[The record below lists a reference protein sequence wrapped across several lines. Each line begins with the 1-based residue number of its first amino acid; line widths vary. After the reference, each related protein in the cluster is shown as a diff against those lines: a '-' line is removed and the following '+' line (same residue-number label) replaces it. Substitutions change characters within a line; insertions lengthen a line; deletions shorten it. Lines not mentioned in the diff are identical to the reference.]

1 MTDREG
7 SGTMRPGRTT
17 LVVIAAMCA
26 IVAVAPQTAIAGK
39 KKKAYE
45 GTVATQGVDGQT
57 PTIQL
62 KVQFRRKGGKLVP
75 YYVTNLKHRAIA
87 LFCPDG
93 TTTFVGPFNMESG
106 AVGGFAQPGF
116 IPYPGAVGFKP
127 FKNGRYSL
135 TLTGSDEADSN
146 GTADLLQLTTRVSSK
161 GAATGTIRLVAT
173 SPTQG
178 GRCDSGTVSYT
189 APRVASF
196 SPAP

>member
-1 MTDREG
+1 
-7 SGTMRPGRTT
+7 MRPGRTT

-26 IVAVAPQTAIAGK
+26 ILAVAPQTAIAGK

-45 GTVATQGVDGQT
+45 GTVATQGVQGQT

-75 YYVTNLKHRAIA
+75 YYVANLRHRAIA

-93 TTTFVGPFNMESG
+93 TTTFVGPFNTESG
-106 AVGGFAQPGF
+106 AVGNFAQPGF

-127 FKNGRYSL
+127 FKKGSYSL

-146 GTADLLQLTTRVSSK
+146 GTADLLELTTRVSSK

-173 SPTQG
+173 SPTH

-196 SPAP
+196 SPAPS

>member
-1 MTDREG
+1 
-7 SGTMRPGRTT
+7 MRSGRTM
-17 LVVIAAMCA
+17 LVVVAAICGMLA
-26 IVAVAPQTAIAGK
+26 LAPAAIAGK

-45 GTVATQGVDGQT
+45 GTVATQGVGGQT

-62 KVQFRRKGGKLVP
+62 KVQFKRVGGKLVP
-75 YYVTNLKHRAIA
+75 DYVANFKHRAIA

-93 TTTFVGPFNMESG
+93 GTTFVGPSNGETG
-106 AVGGFAQPGF
+106 AVGGFASPGF

-127 FKNGRYSL
+127 FKKGRYSL
-135 TLTGSDEADSN
+135 TLTGEDADSN
-146 GTADLLQLTTRVSSK
+146 GSAALLQLTTRVSSK

-173 SPTQG
+173 STSG
-178 GRCDSGTVSYT
+178 KCDSGTVSYT

>member
-1 MTDREG
+1 
-7 SGTMRPGRTT
+7 MRPGRMT

-26 IVAVAPQTAIAGK
+26 VLVVAPQTALAGK
-39 KKKAYE
+39 KKRAYE
-45 GTVATQGVDGQT
+45 GAVATQGVDGQT

-62 KVQFRRKGGKLVP
+62 KVQFKRKGGKLVP
-75 YYVTNLKHRAIA
+75 AYVANLKHRAIT

-93 TTTFVGPFNMESG
+93 TTTFVGPFNAESG

-127 FKNGRYSL
+127 FKKGRYSL
-135 TLTGSDEADSN
+135 TLTGEDADSN

-161 GAATGTIRLVAT
+161 GAATGTIRLVAS
-173 SPTQG
+173 SPTHG
-178 GRCDSGTVSYT
+178 SCDSGTVSYT
-189 APRVASF
+189 AHRVASF

>member
-1 MTDREG
+1 
-7 SGTMRPGRTT
+7 MRPGRTT

-26 IVAVAPQTAIAGK
+26 ILAVAPQTAIAGK

-45 GTVATQGVDGQT
+45 GTVATQGVEGQT

-75 YYVTNLKHRAIA
+75 DYVANLRHRAIA

-93 TTTFVGPFNMESG
+93 TTTFVGPFNTESG
-106 AVGGFAQPGF
+106 AVGNFAQPGF

-127 FKNGRYSL
+127 FKNGRYTL
-135 TLTGSDEADSN
+135 TLTGDAADSN

-189 APRVASF
+189 APRVASL

>member
-1 MTDREG
+1 
-7 SGTMRPGRTT
+7 MRPGRTT

-45 GTVATQGVDGQT
+45 GPVSTQGVDGQT

-62 KVQFRRKGGKLVP
+62 KVQFKRQGGKLVP
-75 YYVTNLKHRAIA
+75 DYVANLKHRAIA

-93 TTTFVGPFNMESG
+93 TTTFVGPSNNESG

-116 IPYPGAVGFKP
+116 IPYPGAIGFKP
-127 FKNGRYSL
+127 FKKGKYSL
-135 TLTGSDEADSN
+135 TLTGEDADSN

-161 GAATGTIRLVAT
+161 GAATGTIRLAAT
-173 SPTQG
+173 SPTH